1 MSLQIIAD
9 YNRDSE
15 GNIIKQNVEMVTK
28 VHPLVPIVIL
38 EQIPD
43 KFSNISVEYN
53 NVKLIKVD
61 NLDELTSSNKFF
73 VDYGKQRLY
82 VSDTLLGK
90 KLIIKYMGIGSLRVD
105 SSMVVTRQ
113 DENGNV
119 VELLS
124 DILEGNSEAF
134 ELINDLGTISNILSL
149 LDS

>member
-43 KFSNISVEYN
+43 KFSNISVKYN

-90 KLIIKYMGIGSLRVD
+90 KLIIKYMGIG
-105 SSMVVTRQ
+105 
-113 DENGNV
+113 
-119 VELLS
+119 
-124 DILEGNSEAF
+124 
-134 ELINDLGTISNILSL
+134 
-149 LDS
+149 